1 MPGAH
6 NSQHSQLSLICRIT
20 GKLRLGTL
28 SLVDPTHFLHFR
40 SPANGR
46 RRIKKLRGEFSKD
59 ERGFKVKLFLS
70 CVVLAVFALIILAS
84 LGHLGAS
91 GSAA

>member
-1 MPGAH
+1 MGD
-6 NSQHSQLSLICRIT
+6 
-20 GKLRLGTL
+20 
-28 SLVDPTHFLHFR
+28 VEF
-40 SPANGR
+40 
-46 RRIKKLRGEFSKD
+46 KKLRGEFSKN

-91 GSAA
+91 GSAP